1 MCSKNDSSVRIDL
14 KRCPCIHSLA
24 QLVDVTLQSL
34 LYQRQMIPEPA
45 STLLHGC
52 TPVADQFRDTYQKVQ
67 QILRGTFRS
76 ANGDGRIR
84 EFVILVGATPFSP
97 KEIYRVRVPPTICR
111 PSAADQQ
118 KSAEKAVPTSP
129 EGGRRTMAK
138 ALVNEADDNDNDYR
152 HKNGREED
160 GVENGGGRGG
170 GTDLASA
177 KCRCGGATVCD
188 ALNAKERR
196 LVFSAVALSKTAV
209 AHFEGCK
216 VPGKMEKVFMFI
228 RTSGLLADCA
238 GAEGL
243 EEDDSFEVPDREMK
257 RRRKIRQLRIQVNAP
272 CIVQQQQQQQPPR
285 RQRHRKSSE
294 TNDGKT
300 AENGTAT
307 EENDENVAAAT
318 DGASRRR
325 AASGGGGG
333 RHRRLLHQ
341 KQRRLRA
348 SGGDNGANGEGES
361 ATTPTATATGA
372 DSEQYNND
380 DEGDED
386 HCNDEDEEEEELAT
400 STWYRLGPF
409 FTNLC

>member
-52 TPVADQFRDTYQKVQ
+52 TPVADQFRDTYQK
-67 QILRGTFRS
+67 
-76 ANGDGRIR
+76 
-84 EFVILVGATPFSP
+84 
-97 KEIYRVRVPPTICR
+97 EIYRVRVPPTICR
-111 PSAADQQ
+111 PSAEAQ

-138 ALVNEADDNDNDYR
+138 AVVNEAEDDDNVYR

-160 GVENGGGRGG
+160 GAENGGGRGG

-272 CIVQQQQQQQPPR
+272 CIVQQQQKQQQQTPR
-285 RQRHRKSSE
+285 RQRHRKSTE
-294 TNDGKT
+294 TNERHGKE

-307 EENDENVAAAT
+307 EENDENVAAT

-348 SGGDNGANGEGES
+348 SGGDNGANGDCGEA
-361 ATTPTATATGA
+361 ATTPMPTAAAA

-380 DEGDED
+380 DDDEHGEDED
-386 HCNDEDEEEEELAT
+386 HCNAEDEEEEELAA